1 MDKWKQIAGLFAV
14 CTVMMATPFSAS
26 AATINN
32 ATLLQHGPGS
42 ETAQYLVKVTADS
55 AVISTDVD
63 GENLLLTADKDDEF
77 PLLEKSDE
85 DGWLKV
91 QVGDE
96 EGYLLDESSASL
108 EEAEE
113 EELETAAAAAGE
125 SLSQARQ
132 RAAEQEAAAAAA
144 NRRQALVQY
153 AMQFLGCRY
162 RDAGTSPA
170 TGFDCSGFTYYI
182 MKTGAG
188 LTLPRSSRTQAN
200 AGIAVSVDQM
210 QPGDLLFYGGSV
222 NSINHVGMYIG
233 NGQII
238 HASTYSTGVKLSPWN
253 YRTPVKIVNVL
264 G

>member
-14 CTVMMATPFSAS
+14 CTVMTATPFSAS

-113 EELETAAAAAGE
+113 EELETAAAAAGGE
-125 SLSQARQ
+125 PQSGEAEGGRAGSCGCGGQQAAGSGPVRHAVF
-132 RAAEQEAAAAAA
+132 R
-144 NRRQALVQY
+144 VQI
-153 AMQFLGCRY
+153 
-162 RDAGTSPA
+162 P
-170 TGFDCSGFTYYI
+170 
-182 MKTGAG
+182 
-188 LTLPRSSRTQAN
+188 
-200 AGIAVSVDQM
+200 
-210 QPGDLLFYGGSV
+210 
-222 NSINHVGMYIG
+222 
-233 NGQII
+233 
-238 HASTYSTGVKLSPWN
+238 
-253 YRTPVKIVNVL
+253 
-264 G
+264 